1 MRSNASQ
8 PAEAAHQ
15 LSIPFDPADGIAVQV
30 LGSSSA
36 GNCTLVR
43 GSRHAVLID
52 CGFSPKYIAR
62 GLSAHGL
69 EMADLAGVLITHTH
83 GDHLNDD
90 AITALTAAGV
100 PIYCP
105 APIRGPL
112 TRQYRAGAAAMR
124 QGLLRALGPGDPM
137 IGSFGVEAFEVP
149 HDSPGGCF
157 GYSLVEGDAKVA
169 FATDV
174 GFPLERLVRHFG
186 GAQTI
191 VIESN
196 HDPGMLERSG
206 RPEWLKRRIRE
217 RGHLSND
224 QCAEL
229 LTAVVRRS
237 TVLPT
242 TVVLAHISQ
251 ECNTNPLAV
260 RTASGALTRESAGG
274 VAVIESFKD
283 RPSAV
288 AGAKR

>member
-1 MRSNASQ
+1 M
-8 PAEAAHQ
+8 
-15 LSIPFDPADGIAVQV
+15 QV
-30 LGSSSA
+30 LGSSSS

-52 CGFSPKYIAR
+52 CGFSPAYIAR
-62 GLSAHGL
+62 GLGAQGL
-69 EMADLAGVLITHTH
+69 AMADLAGVLITHTH
-83 GDHLNDD
+83 GDHLNDE
-90 AITALTAAGV
+90 ALTALTGAGV
-100 PIYCP
+100 PILCP

-112 TRQYRAGAAAMR
+112 TRQYPAGAAAMR
-124 QGLLRALGPGDPM
+124 RGLLRTLGPGDPM
-137 IGSFGVEAFEVP
+137 VGSFGIEAFEVP

-157 GYSLVEGDAKVA
+157 GYSLAEGESRVA

-174 GFPLERLVRHFG
+174 GSPLERLVRHFA

-196 HDPGMLERSG
+196 HDPEMLERSG

-224 QCAEL
+224 QCAAL
-229 LTAVVRRS
+229 LTAVLRRS

-242 TVVLAHISQ
+242 AVILAHISQ

-260 RTASGALTRESAGG
+260 RTAIGALARESAGG
-274 VAVIESFKD
+274 VAVIETFRD
-283 RPSAV
+283 RPSAM
-288 AGAKR
+288 AGARQ